1 MQVWNV
7 LHAAHWKCRT
17 QKVVKNLPSGTIT
30 HLCRAISWQQR
41 HVSTIGKKNLL
52 NSNVSPTYRHNM
64 VNLQPTSGW
73 DLLAS
78 LGHPSKF
85 QRVLHLGSITAR
97 HCSSGRQSKF
107 TALNRRRLLH
117 LAGRPSCWA
126 LAHILVEVHFR
137 QICDSDSVLC
147 KYLPQL

>member
-17 QKVVKNLPSGTIT
+17 QKVVKNSPSGHHHTPLSGHILAT
-30 HLCRAISWQQR
+30 KARIDNWE
-41 HVSTIGKKNLL
+41 KNLL

-97 HCSSGRQSKF
+97 HWSSGRQSKF
-107 TALNRRRLLH
+107 AALNRRRLLH